1 MGCSLS
7 LLKKPLSG
15 AFFYVPTGFSATCTL
30 ENPIMPATDN
40 AAKRILFFIKFL
52 PKRRNEFVIFSDSP

>member
-52 PKRRNEFVIFSDSP
+52 PQTQK